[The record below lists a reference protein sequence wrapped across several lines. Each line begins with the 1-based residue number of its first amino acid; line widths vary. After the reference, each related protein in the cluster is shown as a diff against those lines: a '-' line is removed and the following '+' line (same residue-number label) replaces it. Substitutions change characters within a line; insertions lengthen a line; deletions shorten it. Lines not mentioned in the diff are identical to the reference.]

1 MGELVYCE
9 FLKLKRTKIKIIAFL
24 GICSPPI
31 LSMFS
36 SIRSYIF
43 NPEYRI
49 SLFTLYDNAFM
60 FLLLLFG
67 PLIFVIFQT
76 VNLGLSLL
84 GGYVHSLRLTYVE
97 YFGKFYD
104 GGGRAFKPFKSNS
117 KYINLRRN

>member
-9 FLKLKRTKIKIIAFL
+9 FLKLKRTKIKIIALL

-49 SLFTLYDNAFM
+49 SLFTLEH
-60 FLLLLFG
+60 
-67 PLIFVIFQT
+67 PKVC
-76 VNLGLSLL
+76 VNLQTD
-84 GGYVHSLRLTYVE
+84 VR
-97 YFGKFYD
+97 
-104 GGGRAFKPFKSNS
+104 
-117 KYINLRRN
+117 